1 MPVDPDLPIPLI
13 LEQLRGNTAWA
24 LIVQRIETLIDNR
37 EAHICSMKPDAA
49 PTEYQRLIG
58 NLEAFR
64 LIIRQPELLEKE
76 WKRAHAA
83 TTNTARAATR

>member
-13 LEQLRGNTAWA
+13 LEQLRGNAAWA
-24 LIVQRIETLIDNR
+24 LIVQRLEALIEKRQDT
-37 EAHICSMKPDAA
+37 ICSMKPNAE

-58 NLEAFR
+58 QIEAMR
-64 LIIRQPELLEKE
+64 MIVKQPDLLQKE
-76 WKRAHAA
+76 WERAHKA